1 MNARNLEV
9 KAVIKNAVLLD
20 GVEYAKMYSNKL
32 KNGKI
37 RVKLY
42 YLMNKES
49 KMIAKNKAEALK
61 AKLEKLNIGEVKL
74 VEMKYYGH
82 PEYSLAVYVDAD
94 KVK

>member
-9 KAVIKNAVLLD
+9 KAVIKNVVLLD

-42 YLMNKES
+42 YLMNNNS
-49 KMIAKNKAEALK
+49 KMIDKSKAEALK
-61 AKLEKLNIGEVKL
+61 AKLEKLNVGEVKL
-74 VEMKYYGH
+74 VEIKNYGR
-82 PEYSLAVYVDAD
+82 PEYSLAVYVEAD